1 MVHLKLSKIYQ
12 RYQKDLILKDFNL
25 EVREGELMV
34 LLGESGC
41 GKSTILKIIA
51 GIIKP
56 EKGSVY
62 FDDIDYTHSEPRAR
76 RVGYVPQAQVLF
88 PHMKVIDNIEFGLK
102 AQKISKDHRKE
113 LLDHTIELTHIEK
126 LLDRFPHQISG
137 GQKQRV
143 ALARAIIVQPN
154 ILLLDEPLSSIDATN
169 RENLALTIR
178 RIQRETKITTIYVT
192 HNQEEAR
199 IIADKV
205 AIIYGGKVRQI
216 GEINYIDANPKN
228 FQVAQI
234 MGLDNVWTVKEV
246 KQVND
251 QFIAITT
258 SLLNFT
264 IDKNKIT
271 KTTLTG
277 IQIPTESVKI
287 VQERKEGKGT
297 IYLTGTVKSTVRI
310 NSITRYI
317 VEVHKNKTK
326 PEYLKVDI
334 EKKNS
339 IGNNKVDKKL
349 LLQISKADLVL
360 L

>member
-12 RYQKDLILKDFNL
+12 RYQKELILKDFNL

-56 EKGSVY
+56 EKGAVY
-62 FDDIDYTHSEPRAR
+62 FGDIDYTHSEPRVR

-102 AQKISKDHRKE
+102 AQKIPKPERKE
-113 LLDHTIELTHIEK
+113 LLERTIKLTNVEK

-234 MGLDNVWTVKEV
+234 MGLDNVWPVRDV
-246 KQVND
+246 KQVD
-251 QFIAITT
+251 DKLIAITT
-258 SLLNFT
+258 PLLDFT
-264 IDKNKIT
+264 LDKTKIT

-277 IQIPTESVKI
+277 IQIPTESIKI
-287 VQERKEGKGT
+287 VEEKKEAKRA
-297 IYLTGTVKSTVRI
+297 IYLTGTVKSDLKI
-310 NSITRYI
+310 NNITRYI

-326 PEYLKVDI
+326 PEYLKVDL
-334 EKKNS
+334 EKKNN
-339 IGNNKVDKKL
+339 IDNNKVDKEL
-349 LLQISKADLVL
+349 LLQLCKANLVL